1 MLSLPSTEQ
10 RLQFLIELF
19 GARGDICGTRSDND
33 DGGGGENDG
42 GDGGEDDDEDDED
55 SDDGEDEVSRR
66 LLNCLKQCADLTSN
80 R

>member
-19 GARGDICGTRSDND
+19 GARGHICGTRSDN
-33 DGGGGENDG
+33 NDG
-42 GDGGEDDDEDDED
+42 GSGESDGGDDNYGEE
-55 SDDGEDEVSRR
+55 DGEEEVSRS

>member
-19 GARGDICGTRSDND
+19 GAKRDICCRSDND
-33 DGGGGENDG
+33 
-42 GDGGEDDDEDDED
+42 EDDDDN
-55 SDDGEDEVSRR
+55 GEDEVSRS
-66 LLNCLKQCADLTSN
+66 LLNSLKQCVDLTSN